1 VFSTVDELRICVNE
15 LLKNNN
21 KNSTLY
27 RAEQGKFSITEIK
40 SKLQSNIRNVT
51 FVISCD
57 SIIGEV

>member
-1 VFSTVDELRICVNE
+1 MFSTVDELRICVNE